1 MLDKVTHGVVELKSN
16 RSVQNSSTC
25 QSGNQSRVLSS
36 WGLGSGLVSQVPYLG
51 EALGVVGVKRRLN
64 EDIFRTKHQ
73 LSLVQVMFVPTTWT
87 IVISCPKILA
97 FKQLS

>member
-36 WGLGSGLVSQVPYLG
+36 WGLGPGLVSQVPYLG
-51 EALGVVGVKRRLN
+51 EALGVVGVKKRLN
-64 EDIFRTKHQ
+64 EDIFGTKDQQYFPSHVCSYNIDNCFF
-73 LSLVQVMFVPTTWT
+73 LSQDFG
-87 IVISCPKILA
+87 A
-97 FKQLS
+97 